1 MMMTTGPDR
10 LPSDT
15 DRDADDALAPFLAA
29 ARAADAR
36 APDALMA
43 RVLADAARVQPR
55 SPLPAARRPARQ
67 GWRALLMAVAG
78 GRGALA
84 GMAAAGLAGV
94 WIGFAQPMDIGAG
107 LGLGAADPVVTLF
120 PGDLD
125 LWSDVLSS
133 DLVPE
138 G

>member
-10 LPSDT
+10 LPADP
-15 DRDADDALAPFLAA
+15 DDDALAPFLAA
-29 ARAADAR
+29 ARDR
-36 APDALMA
+36 EPPLPDALLA
-43 RVLADAARVQPR
+43 RVLVDAERLQPR
-55 SPLPAARRPARQ
+55 SPLPAARRPARP

-107 LGLGAADPVVTLF
+107 LGLGTADPLVTLF

-125 LWSDVLSS
+125 LWSDVLSL
-133 DLVPE
+133 DPVPE